1 LSRVWPRE
9 RRRGGWGKPRHTLY
23 PAVRAVES
31 DSDLHSQKAAMSSQ
45 PNQSLID
52 GIRCLQYLVSSGRA
66 IGCRELA
73 RLMGINTTRVNRLLM
88 SMASIG
94 LTMQDEQRRY
104 LPGPGIHALA
114 AQAIRGSELFS
125 RALPQ
130 LERLAPRDIV
140 VALGVLWEDQVIY
153 IWHSVPGSQTSQ
165 ALAGYHMLPA
175 WQSVIGMSLLAA
187 ETDAALIPRFSP
199 EQWQQ
204 LAPHVAQQRQQGRVI
219 WHHDDGEISMAQP
232 VGAHHAALAFAGMWN
247 IDEQSIQSR
256 LAALTVLNGK
266 LLDMS

>member
-1 LSRVWPRE
+1 
-9 RRRGGWGKPRHTLY
+9 
-23 PAVRAVES
+23 
-31 DSDLHSQKAAMSSQ
+31 MSSQ

-88 SMASIG
+88 TMASIG

-114 AQAIRGSELFS
+114 AQAIRGSALFS
-125 RALPQ
+125 QALPL
-130 LERLAPRDIV
+130 LESYAPKDIV
-140 VALGVLWEDQVIY
+140 VAMGVLWEDQVIY
-153 IWHSVPGSQTSQ
+153 IYHSEPGSQMSQ
-165 ALAGYHMLPA
+165 ALAGFHMLPA

-187 ETDAALIPRFSP
+187 ESDEELQKRFVD

-204 LAPHVAQQRQQGRVI
+204 LAPHIAQQRELGRVV
-219 WHHDDGEISMAQP
+219 WHHDDGEVSMAKP
-232 VGAHHAALAFAGMWN
+232 LGAHSAALAFAGMWQADDAA
-247 IDEQSIQSR
+247 IDER
-256 LAALTVLNGK
+256 LSELHTLARRLTQK
-266 LLDMS
+266 P

>member
-1 LSRVWPRE
+1 MIFTALYPSARAVKSSLRL
-9 RRRGGWGKPRHTLY
+9 HTL
-23 PAVRAVES
+23 
-31 DSDLHSQKAAMSSQ
+31 KAAMSSQ

-88 SMASIG
+88 TMASIG
-94 LTMQDEQRRY
+94 LTMQDEHRRY

-114 AQAIRGSELFS
+114 AQSIRGSELFS
-125 RALPQ
+125 RALPR
-130 LERLAPRDIV
+130 LERDAPRDIV

-153 IWHSVPGSQTSQ
+153 IWHSVPGSQTTQ
-165 ALAGYHMLPA
+165 ALAGFHMLPA
-175 WQSVIGMSLLAA
+175 WQSVIGMSLLAS
-187 ETDAALIPRFSP
+187 ETDEALMPRFTP
-199 EQWQQ
+199 EQWQN

-219 WHHDDGEISMAQP
+219 WHHDDGEVSMALP

-247 IDEQSIQSR
+247 IDDESVRTR
-256 LAALTVLNGK
+256 LAELTALNAT
-266 LLDMS
+266 LLEA